1 MKKHFF
7 PALIF
12 AAMASSAYAAPI
24 TGSIDSGEGGGMIA
38 TAGWDGGNAT
48 LSWSVSES
56 GGVWTYDYR
65 WLTESKALSH
75 IIFSVSETFTR
86 ANILAG
92 TTAGWSLGW
101 FGDEGNSNPGIP
113 DLIYG
118 LKFGGNDTD
127 ESFRIV
133 TDRAPRWDDFS
144 AKDGRDGGVDVYAY
158 NASFGSA
165 PVAYTAGSSPYGYAL
180 VPDTI
185 TSSVP
190 EPGTFMLFGLG
201 ITTLLFVKKKSA

>member
-1 MKKHFF
+1 MKKRILSL
-7 PALIF
+7 LIF
-12 AAMASSAYAAPI
+12 TAIASSAHAAPI
-24 TGSIDSGEGGGMIA
+24 TGSIESDPGDGMIA
-38 TAGWDGGNAT
+38 TAGWSDGDAE

-56 GGVWTYDYR
+56 GGIWTYDYQ
-65 WLTESKALSH
+65 WSTERKALSH
-75 IIFSVSETFTR
+75 IIFGVSETFTQ

-92 TTAGWSLGW
+92 TTARWSLGW

-118 LKFGGNDTD
+118 LKFGGSDTD
-127 ESFRIV
+127 EDFRIV
-133 TDRAPRWDDFS
+133 TDRAPMWGDFY
-144 AKDGRDGGVDVYAY
+144 AKDGRDGGADVYAY
-158 NASFGSA
+158 NAAFGSD
-165 PVAYTAGSSPYGYAL
+165 PIAYTAGSSPYGYAL

-201 ITTLLFVKKKSA
+201 ITTLLFVKKKPA